1 MKESQHRLIQRL
13 VQYCNDNSVQ
23 ERMTVVGI
31 GLYAIELGV
40 EDELIR
46 FINDA
51 PDTTTDGIFDELQ
64 RLSYEKEDRSE

>member
-1 MKESQHRLIQRL
+1 
-13 VQYCNDNSVQ
+13 
-23 ERMTVVGI
+23 MTVVGI

-64 RLSYEKEDRSE
+64 RLSYEKEDRSEQEG